1 MDEKLILSVQ
11 DLAEKLNV
19 SASTVRNWLKL
30 KKIAPTVYIDNE
42 PFFDQVSL
50 KDIRKKLH
58 SADNVALKKRRNKTL
73 IKGNRLYSS
82 YVTENCIN
90 LDTVKQIVEQ
100 IEIRHINL
108 SDDLIL
114 ALITDCA
121 IKLILSKQKKL
132 TKKDSIFKYAKGA
145 YKKDRFMSLVDDLLL
160 LNPFVLN
167 CIDLYPFLF
176 EYSYEYEQK
185 EDILGLLQISL
196 SSLGTRKANGVYYTP
211 TRIVSLMCEK
221 LFANYKDGQTII
233 DPCAGTGN
241 FILQLD
247 DSISY
252 ENVYGNE
259 IDPLTAAI
267 ARINYALKYGISD
280 REILKEH
287 ITNYDFLFEKTDK
300 KFDYII
306 SNPPWG
312 YLFSENQKQKLK
324 NVFLSAKTK
333 NIESYDVFLEK
344 AISSLKDDGA
354 LSFVL
359 AEAIL
364 NVATHKA
371 IRQIII
377 DSGSIDYLEYLANAF
392 DNVQCPAVV
401 MQIRKTNRKL
411 DTSGMVVRL
420 SQKEEPFVINTS
432 RVVSSEFFSF
442 NITDEEYE
450 LIKKLEKADNRYL
463 KDNADFALGIV
474 TGNNEKYISY
484 YKFDDNEMV
493 LRGSDIF
500 KYSVAKTENYITFK
514 PEQFQQVAKTEFY
527 RAKEKLL
534 YRFICSQLVFAYDNK
549 QTLSLNSCNILIPKI
564 PDLSIKYIMAI
575 LNSSIMQFY
584 YQLKFNSVKV
594 LRNHL
599 EQLPIVYCDD
609 KTQKTIEDLT
619 DKIISSESND
629 EKQKTYEKINEI
641 VASLYGLTDKEF
653 ELVKNKAISKV
664 LF

>member
-1 MDEKLILSVQ
+1 MDDKLILSVQ

-30 KKIAPTVYIDNE
+30 KKIDPAVYIDNE
-42 PFFDQVSL
+42 PFFDQSSF
-50 KDIRKKLH
+50 KEITKKLH

-82 YVTENCIN
+82 YVTENCMN
-90 LDTVKQIVEQ
+90 LDTVKQLVEQ
-100 IEIRHINL
+100 IEIRHIDL

-121 IKLILSKQKKL
+121 IKLILSKQNKL

-145 YKKDRFMSLVDDLLL
+145 YKKDKYMFLVDDLLL

-176 EYSYEYEQK
+176 EYSYEYEPK

-196 SSLGTRKANGVYYTP
+196 SSLGDRKAKGVYYTP
-211 TRIVSLMCEK
+211 TRIVSLMCQK
-221 LFANYKDGQTII
+221 LFANYEDGKTII

-252 ENVYGNE
+252 KNVYGNE

-267 ARINYALKYGISD
+267 TRINYALKYGISD
-280 REILKEH
+280 SEIIKEH

-300 KFDYII
+300 QFDYII

-312 YLFSENQKQKLK
+312 YLFSEEQKQKLK
-324 NVFLSAKTK
+324 KAFMSAKIK

-344 AISSLKDDGA
+344 AISCLKDGGS

-371 IRQIII
+371 IRQVII
-377 DSGSIDYLEYLANAF
+377 DSATIEYLEYLANAF
-392 DNVQCPAVV
+392 DNVQCPAIV
-401 MQIRKTNRKL
+401 MQLRKTDKKL
-411 DTSGMVVRL
+411 DTKGMVVRL
-420 SQKEEPFVINTS
+420 SQKEDPFVIKKS
-432 RVVSSEFFSF
+432 RLVNSDFFSF
-442 NITDEEYE
+442 NISDEEYD
-450 LIKKLEKADNRYL
+450 LIEKLEKADNRYL

-493 LRGSDIF
+493 LRGSDVF
-500 KYSVAKTENYITFK
+500 KYTAAKTENYITFK
-514 PEQFQQVAKTEFY
+514 PELFQQVAKTEFY

-564 PDLSIKYIMAI
+564 SDLSVKYIMAI
-575 LNSSIMQFY
+575 LNSSVMQFY

-599 EQLPIVYCDD
+599 EQLPIVYCDE
-609 KTQKTIEDLT
+609 KNQKTIEDLT
-619 DKIISSESND
+619 DKLISSDSDD
-629 EKQKTYEKINEI
+629 EKHAIYDSIDKI
-641 VASLYGLTDKEF
+641 VASLYGLTDKEL
-653 ELVKNKAISKV
+653 ELVKNKAISTV

>member
-1 MDEKLILSVQ
+1 MDDKLILSVQ

-30 KKIAPTVYIDNE
+30 KKIDPAVYIDNE
-42 PFFDQVSL
+42 PFFDQSSF
-50 KDIRKKLH
+50 KEITKKLH

-82 YVTENCIN
+82 YVTENCMN
-90 LDTVKQIVEQ
+90 LDTVKQLVEQ
-100 IEIRHINL
+100 IEIRHIDL

-121 IKLILSKQKKL
+121 IKLILSKQNKL

-145 YKKDRFMSLVDDLLL
+145 YKKDKYMFLVDDLLL

-176 EYSYEYEQK
+176 EYSYEYEPK

-196 SSLGTRKANGVYYTP
+196 SSLGDRKAKGVYYTP
-211 TRIVSLMCEK
+211 TRIVSLMCQK
-221 LFANYKDGQTII
+221 LFANYEDGKTII

-252 ENVYGNE
+252 KNVYGNE

-267 ARINYALKYGISD
+267 TRINYALKYGISD

-300 KFDYII
+300 QFDYII

-312 YLFSENQKQKLK
+312 YLFSEEQKQKLK
-324 NVFLSAKTK
+324 NAFMSAKTK

-344 AISSLKDDGA
+344 AISCLKDGGS

-371 IRQIII
+371 IRQVII
-377 DSGSIDYLEYLANAF
+377 DSATIEYLEYLANAF
-392 DNVQCPAVV
+392 DNVQCPAIV
-401 MQIRKTNRKL
+401 MQLKKTDKKP
-411 DTSGMVVRL
+411 DTKGMVVRL
-420 SQKEEPFVINTS
+420 SQKEDPFVIKKS
-432 RVVSSEFFSF
+432 RLVNSDFFSF
-442 NITDEEYE
+442 NISDEEYD
-450 LIKKLEKADNRYL
+450 LIEKLEKADSRYL

-493 LRGSDIF
+493 LRGSDVF
-500 KYSVAKTENYITFK
+500 KYTAAKTENYITFK
-514 PEQFQQVAKTEFY
+514 PELFQQVAKTEFY

-564 PDLSIKYIMAI
+564 SDLSIKYIMAI
-575 LNSSIMQFY
+575 LNSYVMQFY

-619 DKIISSESND
+619 DKLISSDSDD
-629 EKQKTYEKINEI
+629 EKHAIYDSIDEI
-641 VASLYGLTDKEF
+641 VASLYGLTDKEL
-653 ELVKNKAISKV
+653 ELVKNKAISTV